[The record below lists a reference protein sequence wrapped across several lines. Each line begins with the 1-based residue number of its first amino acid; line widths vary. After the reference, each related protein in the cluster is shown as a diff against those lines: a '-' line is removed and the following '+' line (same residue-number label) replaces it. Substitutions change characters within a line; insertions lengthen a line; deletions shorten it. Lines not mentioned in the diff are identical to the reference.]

1 MDGYNF
7 INISYIVLLMFDIM
21 IWVKGLE
28 IKDGI
33 MDFFDNEFKCKIN
46 IKELS
51 LGLYSEL

>member
-33 MDFFDNEFKCKIN
+33 MDFFDNEI
-46 IKELS
+46 
-51 LGLYSEL
+51 

>member
-21 IWVKGLE
+21 IWVKGSE

-33 MDFFDNEFKCKIN
+33 TDFFDNEF
-46 IKELS
+46 
-51 LGLYSEL
+51 